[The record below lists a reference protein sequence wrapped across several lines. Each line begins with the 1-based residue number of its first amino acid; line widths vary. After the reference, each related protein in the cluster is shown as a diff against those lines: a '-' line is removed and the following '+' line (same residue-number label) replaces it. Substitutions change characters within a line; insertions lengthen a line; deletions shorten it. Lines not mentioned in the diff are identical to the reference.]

1 LTIYPVHCILILN
14 PSPGGVFNYPEEYE
28 MATKTYNVSGM
39 TCASCAARIER
50 SVQKISGIAK
60 ASVNL
65 AMEKLLVDFDEKL
78 VAPGNIEKAVES
90 IGYGLSDIA
99 VDVPKAREISIPV
112 SGMTCTACA
121 KRIETGLLKLN
132 GVEAASVNFAT
143 EKANVSFDPK
153 VIRLFELKEAITK
166 IGYVALDPES
176 ENVADEVEK
185 RKTMEM
191 KSLKSRFLLA
201 LIFTIPLLYIAMAPM
216 ITFVRLPFPAFL
228 DPMQFPLVYALAAFV
243 LVIPAIIAGRN
254 FYRFGFRALIGLSP
268 NMDSL
273 IAVGTSAALGY
284 SIFSTVRIYLGD
296 FSAVDQ
302 LYYET
307 AGVIITLI
315 LLGKSLEAFSKG
327 KASQAIKKLM
337 NLAPKQAVILVRGEE
352 RLVPVKEIEPG
363 DIIRVKP
370 GERIPVDG
378 TVTEGYTSVDESM
391 LTGESVP
398 VEKCEGDRVTGG
410 SLNEHGSILFK
421 AEKVGNE
428 TALAHII
435 KLVEDAQGSKPPIAR
450 LADVVSG
457 WFVPIVMGLAFL
469 AAILWGIAGKDV
481 AFTFTIF
488 TTVLVIAC
496 PCALGL
502 ATPTAILVGTGKGAE
517 LGILIKSG
525 PALEAARSID
535 TVVFDKTGTLT
546 IGKPVVTKIVRAGV
560 FSEQDVLSFASTA
573 ESNSEHPLADAVLK
587 KAAEAGVAVAKPD
600 RFSAIPGYGIE
611 AWRGSDAI
619 LLGNRKLMTDRSV
632 DFSSL
637 DPDADA
643 LADAGKT
650 VLFLAVNTKPAG
662 LVACADVIKPTS
674 VAAIAELEK
683 MGVKT
688 IMLTGDN
695 KRAADAIARE
705 AGITRVFAE
714 VLPESKAGIV
724 KSLQD
729 EGRKVA
735 MVGDG
740 INDAPA
746 LAQSDVGIAIGS
758 GTDVA
763 IESADIVLTKNDL
776 LDVPA
781 SIRLSGRTMRIIK
794 QNLFWAF
801 GYNVLGIPVAAG
813 VLSLFGGPLLNP
825 IFAAFAMAMSSVS
838 VVSNALRLKRFSK

>member
-1 LTIYPVHCILILN
+1 
-14 PSPGGVFNYPEEYE
+14 
-28 MATKTYNVSGM
+28 M
-39 TCASCAARIER
+39 TCASCAGRIER
-50 SVQKISGIAK
+50 SVAKISGIAK

-65 AMEKLLVDFDEKL
+65 AMEKLLVDYDENT
-78 VAPGNIEKAVES
+78 VVPVTIEKTVES
-90 IGYGLSDIA
+90 IGYGLSDTDEP
-99 VDVPKAREISIPV
+99 VSKTREVSIPV

-121 KRIETGLLKLN
+121 KRIETGLLKLE
-132 GVEAASVNFAT
+132 GVESATVNFAT
-143 EKANVSFDPK
+143 EKANVSFDPEA
-153 VIRLFELKEAITK
+153 IRIFELKDAIIKT
-166 IGYVALDPES
+166 GYTPLDPES
-176 ENVADEVEK
+176 EDLEDEVEK
-185 RKTMEM
+185 RKTKEM
-191 KSLKSRFLLA
+191 KSLKSRFILA
-201 LIFTIPLLYIAMAPM
+201 LAFSIPLLYIAMAPM
-216 ITFVRLPFPAFL
+216 IEVVRLPFPGFL
-228 DPMQFPLVYALAAFV
+228 DPMQYPFVYALTMLALV
-243 LVIPAIIAGRN
+243 LPVVFAGSN
-254 FYRFGFRALIGLSP
+254 FYRVGFKSLVALSP

-273 IAVGTSAALGY
+273 IAVGTSAALAY
-284 SIFSTVRIYLGD
+284 SLFSTARIYLGD
-296 FSAVDQ
+296 TMAVGQ
-302 LYYET
+302 LYYES

-327 KASQAIKKLM
+327 RASQAIKKLM
-337 NLAPKQAVILVRGEE
+337 NLAPRQATVLVRGEE

-363 DIIRVKP
+363 DMIRVKP

-398 VEKCEGDRVTGG
+398 VEKCEGDKVTGG
-410 SLNEHGSILFK
+410 SLNGHGSILFK
-421 AEKVGNE
+421 AEKVGNQ
-428 TALAHII
+428 TALAQII

-457 WFVPIVMGLAFL
+457 WFVPIVMGIAFT
-469 AAILWGIAGKDV
+469 AAILWGFGGKDV
-481 AFTFTIF
+481 SFTFTIF

-502 ATPTAILVGTGKGAE
+502 ATPTAILVGTGRGAE

-525 PALEAARSID
+525 PALEAARAID

-546 IGKPVVTKIVRAGV
+546 VGKPVVTKIVPYAG
-560 FSEQDVLSFASTA
+560 FGETEVLSFAGTA

-587 KAAEAGVAVAKPD
+587 KAEEAGVTIVKPD
-600 RFSAIPGYGIE
+600 AFSAIPGFGIE
-611 AWRGSDAI
+611 ARRGNDSI
-619 LLGNRKLMTDRSV
+619 LLGNRRLMTDRGV

-637 DPDADA
+637 DGEGNT

-650 VLFLAVNTKPAG
+650 VLYLAVNGTPAG
-662 LVACADVIKPTS
+662 LVACADVMKPSS
-674 VAAIAELEK
+674 VTAIATLGR
-683 MGVKT
+683 MGIAT

-705 AGITRVFAE
+705 AGIARVFAE
-714 VLPESKAGIV
+714 VLPESKAGII
-724 KSLQD
+724 KSLQA
-729 EGRKVA
+729 EGKKVA

-746 LAQSDVGIAIGS
+746 LAQADVGIAIGS

-781 SIRLSGRTMRIIK
+781 SIRLSARTLRIIK

-813 VLSLFGGPLLNP
+813 VLSLFGGPLLSP
-825 IFAAFAMAMSSVS
+825 ILAAFAMAMSSVS
-838 VVSNALRLKRFSK
+838 VVTNALRLKGFSK